1 MLTPEYIKVLTQ
13 LLAGNREYT
22 PNYLYLWYTDGSS
35 DSYLRIPIT
44 IKPTVDEDKVT
55 YMALV
60 GADET
65 DVAVDTAITKVS
77 LVVAPAVNDD
87 TQDIIL
93 SEQVIDEEKQ
103 LTLGVNQTLC
113 FSFQLSLIG
122 VMSDVEDTDDYWNEE

>member
-1 MLTPEYIKVLTQ
+1 
-13 LLAGNREYT
+13 
-22 PNYLYLWYTDGSS
+22 
-35 DSYLRIPIT
+35 
-44 IKPTVDEDKVT
+44 
-55 YMALV
+55 MALV